1 MKIRKIRLESLYT
14 ALFYLIQPF
23 VWLRLLLR
31 SRKAPAYRKR
41 WAERYGYCRGK
52 VVPDG
57 ILLHS
62 VSVGET
68 LAAIPLV
75 RALRHRYPTIPITV
89 TTMTPTGSERALSAF
104 GQNVHHVYLPYD
116 LPCAMKRFFNTVRP
130 KLVIVMETELWPN
143 MINELHQRKIPLV
156 IANARLSARSAK
168 GYKKLGNFT
177 RRLMSK
183 ITLIAAQNEE
193 DGGRF
198 IELGL
203 KRSQLTVT
211 GSLKFDIS
219 VTPELAARAITLRR
233 QWAPHRKVWI
243 ATSTHDGEES
253 IILDAHRQL
262 LAKFPDLLLILVPRH
277 PERFKDARDMAQKAG
292 FSYIMRSSGEKPSNS
307 TQVVIGDT
315 MGELMMLYGIADLA
329 FVGGSLVERG
339 GHNPLEPSAHAIPV
353 LMGPHTFNFKDI
365 CAKLQSA
372 DGLITVTDAASLVN
386 EITTLLTDEDYRLYY
401 GRHAVEV
408 LHQNQGALQRLLQ
421 LLQPY
426 LPQRSH

>member
-14 ALFYLIQPF
+14 ALLYLIQPF

-41 WAERYGYCRGK
+41 WAERYGFCRGK
-52 VVPDG
+52 VAPDG
-57 ILLHS
+57 IMLHS

-89 TTMTPTGSERALSAF
+89 TTMTPTGSERVQSAF
-104 GQNVHHVYLPYD
+104 GKNVHHVYLPYD
-116 LPCAMKRFFNTVRP
+116 LPCAMNRFLDSVRP

-143 MINELHQRKIPLV
+143 MITALHNRKIPLV
-156 IANARLSARSAK
+156 IANARLSERSAK

-193 DGGRF
+193 DAGRF
-198 IELGL
+198 LELGL

-233 QWAPHRKVWI
+233 QWAPRRKVWI

-277 PERFKDARDMAQKAG
+277 PERFKDAKELVQKSG
-292 FSYIMRSSGEKPSNS
+292 FSYTLRSSGEIPSGS
-307 TQVVIGDT
+307 TQVVIGDS
-315 MGELMMLYGIADLA
+315 MGELMLLYGIADLA

-339 GHNPLEPSAHAIPV
+339 GHNPLEPAAHAIPV
-353 LMGPHTFNFKDI
+353 LMGPHIFNFKDI
-365 CAKLQSA
+365 CAKLQQA
-372 DGLITVTDAASLVN
+372 DGMIAVSDADSLVK

>member
-14 ALFYLIQPF
+14 ALLYLIQPF

-41 WAERYGYCRGK
+41 WAERYGFCRGK
-52 VVPDG
+52 VAPDG
-57 ILLHS
+57 IMLHS

-89 TTMTPTGSERALSAF
+89 TTMTPTGSERVQSAF
-104 GQNVHHVYLPYD
+104 GKNVHHIYLPYD
-116 LPCAMKRFFNTVRP
+116 LPCAMKRFLDTVRP

-143 MINELHQRKIPLV
+143 MITELHNRKIPLV
-156 IANARLSARSAK
+156 IANARLSERSAK

-177 RRLMSK
+177 RRLMSR

-193 DGGRF
+193 DAGRF
-198 IELGL
+198 LELGL

-233 QWAPHRKVWI
+233 QWAPRRKVWI

-277 PERFKDARDMAQKAG
+277 PERFKDAKELVQKGG
-292 FSYIMRSSGEKPSNS
+292 FSYTLRSSGEIPSGS
-307 TQVVIGDT
+307 TQVVIGDS
-315 MGELMMLYGIADLA
+315 MGELMLLYGIADLA

-339 GHNPLEPSAHAIPV
+339 GHNPLEPAAHAIPV
-353 LMGPHTFNFKDI
+353 LMGPHIFNFKDI
-365 CAKLQSA
+365 CAKLQQA
-372 DGLITVTDAASLVN
+372 DGMITVTDAASLVN
-386 EITTLLTDEDYRLYY
+386 EITTLLTDEDYRMYY

-421 LLQPY
+421 LLQPH